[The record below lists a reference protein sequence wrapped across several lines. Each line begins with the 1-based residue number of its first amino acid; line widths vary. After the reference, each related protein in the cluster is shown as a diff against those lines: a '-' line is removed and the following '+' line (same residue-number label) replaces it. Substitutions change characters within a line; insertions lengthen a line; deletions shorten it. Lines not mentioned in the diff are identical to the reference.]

1 VNVTNIRI
9 GEVQDMSDPE
19 AAIVYDGECP
29 FCTRYVKLLRLREA
43 IGPVALIN
51 AREGGP
57 RVERLRNLGY
67 NLDGGFVLEWEHR
80 IYHGADAINR
90 LALLSTRSNLF
101 NKVNAFVFKSRTASR
116 VLYPM
121 LRTGRDLT
129 LFLMGRSKLG
139 SRHN

>member
-1 VNVTNIRI
+1 
-9 GEVQDMSDPE
+9 MPHPE
-19 AAIVYDGECP
+19 AALVYDGDCP
-29 FCTRYVKLLRLREA
+29 FCSRYVKLLRLRDS

-57 RVERLRNLGY
+57 RVERLRELGY
-67 NLDGGFVLEWEHR
+67 NLDGGFVLEWEDR

-90 LALLSTRSNLF
+90 LALLSTRSSLF

-116 VLYPM
+116 VLYPV

-129 LFLMGRSKLG
+129 LLLMGRSKLG
-139 SRHN
+139 SGL

>member
-1 VNVTNIRI
+1 
-9 GEVQDMSDPE
+9 MPHPE
-19 AAIVYDGECP
+19 AALVYDGDCP
-29 FCTRYVKLLRLREA
+29 FCSRYVKLLRLRDS

-57 RVERLRNLGY
+57 RVERLRELGY
-67 NLDGGFVLEWEHR
+67 NLDGGFVLEWEDR

-90 LALLSTRSNLF
+90 LALLSTRSSLF
-101 NKVNAFVFKSRTASR
+101 NRVNAFVFKSRTASKL
-116 VLYPM
+116 LYPV

-139 SRHN
+139 SGL